1 MQGCALRIRRRF
13 RLEAVRAVGGSSG
26 AFDGVL
32 GRVVVGVGSRGWVGA
47 VGGPSGPDS
56 GALGG
61 SFRPAPRSVGYTTAE
76 SCGNRRAHPG
86 CRPERSSQSAISR
99 LERSPRESS
108 PRHRVARLPA
118 QRVGLGAP
126 SSPRHRVARR
136 PLGQQPR
143 QRGSSPRHRVARHLR
158 VAKRGGSCAPGGS
171 ADRSGGRGARRGRR
185 PCGARGG
192 AGCPNLLQR
201 PGSRRGAGGETLIF
215 RASSR
220 RRSRRGGGDGL
231 VKVADLG

>member
-13 RLEAVRAVGGSSG
+13 RPGAVRAVGGSSG

-56 GALGG
+56 DALGG

-99 LERSPRESS
+99 LERSPRE
-108 PRHRVARLPA
+108 
-118 QRVGLGAP
+118 

-192 AGCPNLLQR
+192 VGCPNLPQR
-201 PGSRRGAGGETLIF
+201 PGSRRSAERETFDIPCF
-215 RASSR
+215 FSPPIPPR
-220 RRSRRGGGDGL
+220 RR
-231 VKVADLG
+231 

>member
-13 RLEAVRAVGGSSG
+13 RPGAVRAVGGSSG

-32 GRVVVGVGSRGWVGA
+32 GRVVVGAGSRGWVGA

-61 SFRPAPRSVGYTTAE
+61 SFRPAPRSIGYTTAE

-108 PRHRVARLPA
+108 PRHRVAR
-118 QRVGLGAP
+118 
-126 SSPRHRVARR
+126 
-136 PLGQQPR
+136 
-143 QRGSSPRHRVARHLR
+143 HLR
-158 VAKRGGSCAPGGS
+158 VARRGGSCAPGGS

-192 AGCPNLLQR
+192 AGCPNLPQR
-201 PGSRRGAGGETLIF
+201 PGSRRGAERETLIF

>member
-1 MQGCALRIRRRF
+1 MESL
-13 RLEAVRAVGGSSG
+13 VGWSSG
-26 AFDGVL
+26 SVL
-32 GRVVVGVGSRGWVGA
+32 AGESGRSVA
-47 VGGPSGPDS
+47 PLDPDS

-76 SCGNRRAHPG
+76 SCGNRRVHPG

-108 PRHRVARLPA
+108 PRH
-118 QRVGLGAP
+118 Q
-126 SSPRHRVARR
+126 VARR

-158 VAKRGGSCAPGGS
+158 VAKRGSSCAPGDS

-201 PGSRRGAGGETLIF
+201 RVIDHTGDHEQEVDHAEQQVAAHGHHEDARGPA
-215 RASSR
+215 R
-220 RRSRRGGGDGL
+220 
-231 VKVADLG
+231 

>member
-13 RLEAVRAVGGSSG
+13 RLGAVRAVGGSSG

-86 CRPERSSQSAISR
+86 CRPERSSQGAISR
-99 LERSPRESS
+99 IERAPRE
-108 PRHRVARLPA
+108 P
-118 QRVGLGAP
+118 
-126 SSPRHRVARR
+126 SPRHRVARR

-201 PGSRRGAGGETLIF
+201 PGSRRGAGGESLIF

>member
-136 PLGQQPR
+136 L
-143 QRGSSPRHRVARHLR
+143 RVAR
-158 VAKRGGSCAPGGS
+158 RGGSCAPGGS

-220 RRSRRGGGDGL
+220 HRSRRAGGDGL